1 MIRNNGSPDQTEIPK
16 KSKNNL
22 SFYQALRYFFY
33 LGGSICITFILR
45 IYYMFTDLL
54 TLLSYCVKRFYLSA
68 EGIFPEGPTLRRFIG
83 IFGFDEVSLEF
94 IERSTVFYSFF
105 YYLSFQLFFLPG
117 DGEVIFPLL
126 LLLSFLSW
134 LIDLFIFIYCSA

>member
-1 MIRNNGSPDQTEIPK
+1 MNHQNQTEIPK

-22 SFYQALRYFFY
+22 SFYYALRYFFS

-45 IYYMFTDLL
+45 IYYMLTDLL
-54 TLLSYCVKRFYLSA
+54 TLLYYWVKRFYLST
-68 EGIFPEGPTLRRFIG
+68 EGKFPVGPTLRLFIG
-83 IFGFDEVSLEF
+83 ILGLEVSFEF

-105 YYLSFQLFFLPG
+105 SYLSFQLFFFPG

-126 LLLSFLSW
+126 LLLNFLSW
-134 LIDLFIFIYCSA
+134 LKDRFIFIYCYA